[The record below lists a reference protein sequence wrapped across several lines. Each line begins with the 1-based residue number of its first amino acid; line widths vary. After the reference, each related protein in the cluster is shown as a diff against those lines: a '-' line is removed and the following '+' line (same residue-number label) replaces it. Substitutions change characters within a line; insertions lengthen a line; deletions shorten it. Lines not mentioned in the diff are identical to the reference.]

1 MFYEAVPQ
9 STLGILKDLSN
20 YQYISENFYLAGG
33 TGLALYLGH
42 RISNDLDFFT
52 EQDINH
58 NELELIFGKEKSPK
72 IYQSKNSIWYKFG
85 NIEISFFKYPYRCI
99 EDFQKIFNIRLASKK
114 DIYAM
119 KTMAL
124 IQRGAKKDFYD
135 IYEFFN
141 EYTIKEIK
149 EILIT
154 KFDFNNVNFYQLV
167 KAINYFDD
175 AEMNPDVKSLK
186 SVEWDKIKNFFINH
200 FDNFYNQFIEKQ

>member
-20 YQYISENFYLAGG
+20 YKYISENFYLAGG

>member
-20 YQYISENFYLAGG
+20 HQYISENFYLAGG

-52 EQDINH
+52 EQDINQY
-58 NELELIFGKEKSPK
+58 ELELIFNKENSQK
-72 IYQSKNSIWYKFG
+72 IYQTKNSIWYKFG

-99 EDFQKIFNIRLASKK
+99 ENFQKIFNIKLASKK

-175 AEMNPDVKSLK
+175 AEMNPDVESLK

-200 FDNFYNQFIEKQ
+200 FDNYYNQFLER

>member
-9 STLGILKDLSN
+9 STLGILEDLSN

-58 NELELIFGKEKSPK
+58 YELELIFDKEKSPK
-72 IYQSKNSIWYKFG
+72 IYQSKNSIWYKFE

-119 KTMAL
+119 KTMDL
-124 IQRGAKKDFYD
+124 IQRVAKKDFYD

-175 AEMNPDVKSLK
+175 AEMNPDVESLK

>member
-1 MFYEAVPQ
+1 
-9 STLGILKDLSN
+9 LGILKDLSN